1 MKRFFKAIILVVVGC
16 AIAAFA
22 VANRHPVKFVL
33 DPFIDRDIAY
43 SVQAPFFAYLFIS
56 ALAGMLLGAFAVW
69 IGQGYWRKAAKKG
82 RKEVVLWKQE
92 AENLKRGL
100 QAVSA
105 GTPAS
110 PAPRPLRSYI

>member
-1 MKRFFKAIILVVVGC
+1 MKRFFKAIILFLVGC

-56 ALAGMLLGAFAVW
+56 ALAGIL
-69 IGQGYWRKAAKKG
+69 IG
-82 RKEVVLWKQE
+82 
-92 AENLKRGL
+92 
-100 QAVSA
+100 
-105 GTPAS
+105 
-110 PAPRPLRSYI
+110 APRSGLDKDIGETPRRRDARRRCFGNKRLKI